1 MIPEPSLWGAREI
14 SRSDPSGVVHGE
26 AGASR
31 PLQPPVPGDVAH
43 LRQLLSG
50 QRDEV
55 PTNPFWKPL
64 REHAL
69 PSPPAAESSE
79 ERATVVVRLRLFE
92 IGMVD
97 DGPSPAVRA
106 QELEDARGPAVGVDL
121 GAEELRHDLV
131 LCGTSDSPHESDSR
145 MLPYRV
151 SMPPPGQ
158 GHPELPE
165 EPLLGG
171 RITPGVVRVGDTVRR
186 PTGPH
191 SPFAHALLRH
201 MERVRFAGAP
211 RFLGIDEMGRE
222 ILTYIEGDVPDNIS
236 PSFTDSQLVEA
247 AELLR
252 RYHDATA
259 GSVLAGDE
267 EVVCHN
273 DVSPDNTVLVE
284 GRPTAMID
292 FDMAAPGPRSRDL
305 SLGAFLWLDVGWDSR
320 EPEEQR
326 RRLRLWCDAYGLVE
340 RSSLIDDMKERIR
353 ETVIR
358 RRSQGAE
365 DVARWWDHQLA
376 WVEQNE
382 QALRV

>member
-1 MIPEPSLWGAREI
+1 
-14 SRSDPSGVVHGE
+14 
-26 AGASR
+26 
-31 PLQPPVPGDVAH
+31 
-43 LRQLLSG
+43 
-50 QRDEV
+50 
-55 PTNPFWKPL
+55 
-64 REHAL
+64 
-69 PSPPAAESSE
+69 
-79 ERATVVVRLRLFE
+79 
-92 IGMVD
+92 
-97 DGPSPAVRA
+97 
-106 QELEDARGPAVGVDL
+106 
-121 GAEELRHDLV
+121 
-131 LCGTSDSPHESDSR
+131 

-151 SMPPPGQ
+151 SMPSPGE

-171 RITPGVVRVGDTVRR
+171 RITPGVVRVGETVRR

-191 SPFAHALLRH
+191 SPFVHALFRH
-201 MERVRFAGAP
+201 LERVGFAGAP

-236 PSFTDSQLVEA
+236 PWFTDRQLVEA

-340 RSSLIDDMKERIR
+340 RSSLIEDMKERIR

-365 DVARWWDHQLA
+365 DGARWWDHQLA

>member
-1 MIPEPSLWGAREI
+1 MIPEPSLWVAREI

-50 QRDEV
+50 QRDEI
-55 PTNPFWKPL
+55 PPNPFRKPL

-79 ERATVVVRLRLFE
+79 ERATVVVRLGVLE

-121 GAEELRHDLV
+121 GAQELCNDLV
-131 LCGTSDSPHESDSR
+131 LCGSS
-145 MLPYRV
+145 
-151 SMPPPGQ
+151 
-158 GHPELPE
+158 
-165 EPLLGG
+165 
-171 RITPGVVRVGDTVRR
+171 
-186 PTGPH
+186 
-191 SPFAHALLRH
+191 
-201 MERVRFAGAP
+201 
-211 RFLGIDEMGRE
+211 
-222 ILTYIEGDVPDNIS
+222 DVPDSIS
-236 PSFTDSQLVEA
+236 PSFTDRQLVEA
-247 AELLR
+247 AVLLR

-292 FDMAAPGPRSRDL
+292 FDMAAPGPRIRDL
-305 SLGAFLWLDVGWDSR
+305 SLGAFLWLDVGWDGR

-365 DVARWWDHQLA
+365 DCAR
-376 WVEQNE
+376 
-382 QALRV
+382 

>member
-1 MIPEPSLWGAREI
+1 
-14 SRSDPSGVVHGE
+14 
-26 AGASR
+26 
-31 PLQPPVPGDVAH
+31 
-43 LRQLLSG
+43 
-50 QRDEV
+50 
-55 PTNPFWKPL
+55 
-64 REHAL
+64 
-69 PSPPAAESSE
+69 
-79 ERATVVVRLRLFE
+79 VVRLGVLE

-121 GAEELRHDLV
+121 GEQELRHDLV
-131 LCGTSDSPHESDSR
+131 LCGASDGPHESDSR
-145 MLPYRV
+145 VLPYRV
-151 SMPPPGQ
+151 SMPSPGE

-171 RITPGVVRVGDTVRR
+171 RITAGVVRVSETVRR
-186 PTGPH
+186 PIGPH
-191 SPFAHALLRH
+191 SPFVHALLRH
-201 MERVRFAGAP
+201 LERVGFAGAP
-211 RFLGIDEMGRE
+211 RFMGIDEMARE
-222 ILTYIEGDVPDNIS
+222 ILTYIEGEVPENIA
-236 PSFTDSQLVEA
+236 PWFTDQQLVEA

-252 RYHDATA
+252 RYHEATT
-259 GSVLAGDE
+259 GSELAWTE

-284 GRPTAMID
+284 GRPVAMID
-292 FDMAAPGPRSRDL
+292 FDMAAPGPRIRDV
-305 SLGAFLWLDVGWDSR
+305 SLGAFLWLDMGWDGR

-326 RRLRLWCDAYGLVE
+326 RRLRLWCDAYGLVV

-358 RRSQGAE
+358 RRGQGSE
-365 DVARWWDHQLA
+365 DGARWWDHRLA

>member
-1 MIPEPSLWGAREI
+1 
-14 SRSDPSGVVHGE
+14 
-26 AGASR
+26 
-31 PLQPPVPGDVAH
+31 
-43 LRQLLSG
+43 
-50 QRDEV
+50 
-55 PTNPFWKPL
+55 
-64 REHAL
+64 
-69 PSPPAAESSE
+69 
-79 ERATVVVRLRLFE
+79 
-92 IGMVD
+92 MVD

-121 GAEELRHDLV
+121 GAQELRHDLV
-131 LCGTSDSPHESDSR
+131 LCGSSDSPHESDSR
-145 MLPYRV
+145 ILPYRV
-151 SMPPPGQ
+151 SMPSPGE

-171 RITPGVVRVGDTVRR
+171 RITPGVVRIGETVRR
-186 PTGPH
+186 PIGPH
-191 SPFAHALLRH
+191 SPFVHALLRH
-201 MERVRFAGAP
+201 LERVGFAGAP

-236 PSFTDSQLVEA
+236 PWFTDEHLVEA
-247 AELLR
+247 AKLLR

-292 FDMAAPGPRSRDL
+292 FDMAAPGPRIRDL
-305 SLGAFLWLDVGWDSR
+305 SLGAFLWLDMGWDGR

-340 RSSLIDDMKERIR
+340 RSSLIYDMKERIR

-358 RRSQGAE
+358 RRGQGAE
-365 DVARWWDHQLA
+365 DGARWWDHQLA